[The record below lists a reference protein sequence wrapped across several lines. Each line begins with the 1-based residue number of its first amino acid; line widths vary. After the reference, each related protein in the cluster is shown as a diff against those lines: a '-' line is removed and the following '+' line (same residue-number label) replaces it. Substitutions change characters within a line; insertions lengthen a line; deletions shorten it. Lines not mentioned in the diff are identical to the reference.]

1 MIYSIGYVL
10 PLVLYYRDISFNN
23 FISVKFK
30 RKVDFYEL
38 GEAGSE
44 EELNRLFIVQ
54 LTAHG
59 MTEEE
64 AKKWLKESDEGI
76 KDLD

>member
-1 MIYSIGYVL
+1 M
-10 PLVLYYRDISFNN
+10 
-23 FISVKFK
+23 KFK
-30 RKVDFYEL
+30 SKVDFYEL